1 MIRLVIGIALVI
13 LAFLVLKRKQ
23 ISEWRRST
31 TPELSMPFCP
41 KCESNRRIIANS
53 GNLFPKTE
61 YPWFCLTCQ
70 EHF

>member
-1 MIRLVIGIALVI
+1 MLRLVIGIVLIV

-23 ISEWRRST
+23 ISGWKRST
-31 TPELSMPFCP
+31 PPELSMPFCP

-53 GNLFPKTE
+53 GDVFLKSE